1 MQGEELLLRNQ
12 VRGGIKIMGKNYVP
26 ADIRELRSRINQGR
40 PVVITR
46 NGEIRAGSSG
56 GLRLPDRTFGSFVPR
71 D

>member
-1 MQGEELLLRNQ
+1 MDRD
-12 VRGGIKIMGKNYVP
+12 YVP

-46 NGEIRAGSSG
+46 NGEIRAGSSD
-56 GLRLPDRTFGSFVPR
+56 GLSLPDRTFGSFVPR